1 MAELAD
7 ALALGASESNL
18 VGGQLLSRPQYVW
31 KGVRAVESARLES
44 VYGCKAIM
52 GSNPIPSALRQAQ
65 YVRELCLSK
74 KLVWDEKFI
83 LSEFYESNGN
93 PIPSALFTIDTFNKI
108 VIITLNYV

>member
-1 MAELAD
+1 
-7 ALALGASESNL
+7 
-18 VGGQLLSRPQYVW
+18 
-31 KGVRAVESARLES
+31 
-44 VYGCKAIM
+44 
-52 GSNPIPSALRQAQ
+52 
-65 YVRELCLSK
+65 LSK